1 MSTTFVARLVVRE
14 GQEAR
19 FESLQREL
27 SQITHATEPDTIVYD
42 VIKHRTEPATYI
54 VYGRFKD
61 EAAFQLHMQ
70 AASHER
76 LVPDILATLAKD
88 MDLQFFDWIA

>member
-1 MSTTFVARLVVRE
+1 MSTTFVARLVVRK

-19 FESLQREL
+19 FEALQREL
-27 SQITHATEPDTIVYD
+27 SELSHATEPGTVVYD
-42 VIKHRTEPATYI
+42 VIKHRTEASTYI

-61 EAAFQLHMQ
+61 EAAFQFHMK
-70 AASHER
+70 AESHER
-76 LVPDILATLAKD
+76 LVPDILGCLAQE

>member
-1 MSTTFVARLVVRE
+1 MSTTFVARLVVRP

-19 FESLQREL
+19 LEALQREL
-27 SQITHATEPDTIVYD
+27 SELTHATEPGTVVYD
-42 VIKHRTEPATYI
+42 VIKHRTEPSTYV

-61 EAAFQLHMQ
+61 EAAFQLHMN
-70 AASHER
+70 ADSHAR
-76 LVPDILATLAKD
+76 LVPDILASLASD